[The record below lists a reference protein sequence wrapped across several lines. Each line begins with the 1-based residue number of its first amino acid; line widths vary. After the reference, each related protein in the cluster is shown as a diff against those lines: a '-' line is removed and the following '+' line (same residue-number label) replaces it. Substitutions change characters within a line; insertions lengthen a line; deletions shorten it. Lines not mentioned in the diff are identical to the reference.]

1 MSQAIGRLSGGA
13 LNAAIAN
20 ELGKL
25 IADFTGRGA
34 TKSRAFVDQDVVI
47 CVFEDGATTAERNL
61 VVAGKADLVRLQR
74 DALQHAVGPQLVAA
88 VERLTSRTVRRF
100 LSGMDEEGGCSIEA
114 FLLEPESPAEDH
126 QHSIDGRDGAQ
137 R

>member
-1 MSQAIGRLSGGA
+1 MSQTRDRLSGGA

-34 TKSRAFVDQDVVI
+34 TKSRAFVDQDVVV
-47 CVFEDGATTAERNL
+47 CVFENGATRAERNL
-61 VVAGKADLVRLQR
+61 VAAGKADLVRLQR
-74 DALQHAVGPQLVAA
+74 AALQYAVGPQLIAA

-100 LSGMDEEGGCSIEA
+100 LSGMDEEGGSSIEA
-114 FLLEPESPAEDH
+114 FLLEPQQPTEGHEL
-126 QHSIDGRDGAQ
+126 SIDGGDGA